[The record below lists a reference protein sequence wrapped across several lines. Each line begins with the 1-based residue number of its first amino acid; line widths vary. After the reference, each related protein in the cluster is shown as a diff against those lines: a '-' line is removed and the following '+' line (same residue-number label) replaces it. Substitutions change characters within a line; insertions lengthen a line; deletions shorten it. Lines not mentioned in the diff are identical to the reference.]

1 MNQPICLD
9 EILELYFQEAK
20 EWMTRWA
27 KMCPTFYVFPGIP
40 DKHVGQYDLKYLPD
54 EETLTKTTDRIIKC
68 IAKLEAWAYFIV
80 SDAWILAG
88 GESAKRKLVQTDR
101 PAAHEIQSEAIW
113 AEVYTREYHL
123 SKIAP
128 YERLAGQAVFRG
140 EEFSMGPD
148 QDFAAQFSQLLVS
161 LDEVIRLDYSLGR

>member
-128 YERLAGQAVFRG
+128 YERPGQRIVFTDK
-140 EEFSMGPD
+140 EIDLGPD
-148 QDFAAQFSQLLVS
+148 ENFGARFTTLLAAI
-161 LDEVIRLDYSLGR
+161 E

>member
-1 MNQPICLD
+1 MNQQIRLD

-54 EETLTKTTDRIIKC
+54 EATLIKTTGRIIKR

-80 SDAWILAG
+80 TDAWILAG
-88 GESAKRKLVQTDR
+88 GKSAKRKLVHTDR
-101 PAAHEIQSEAIW
+101 PAAQEIQSEAVW
-113 AEVYTREYHL
+113 AELYTREYHL
-123 SKIAP
+123 GKIAP
-128 YERLAGQAVFRG
+128 YERQAGRAVFRG
-140 EEFSMGPD
+140 EESKIGPD
-148 QDFAAQFSQLLVS
+148 KDFGAQFSLL
-161 LDEVIRLDYSLGR
+161 LKPHE